1 MAAHRTDISFGSCSG
16 NLRLHAQI
24 QGPEH
29 APFTVL
35 CLHGLTRNLADFGS
49 LAALLSA
56 RYRVLTADQR
66 GRGKSQRDPH
76 TTNYHP
82 GTYASD
88 MFALLDHLAIDRV
101 AVIGTSMGGIVA
113 MLMGAA
119 QPARLRGI
127 VLNDIGPQVPVAGLQ
142 RLRSS
147 LNASTPVTTW
157 SEASREARRVNEIAF
172 PDYGDA
178 DWDAFARRIYVED
191 PSGRPVAAF
200 DPAILAGLNAADPSA
215 APNLWP
221 QWQRLKFIPIL
232 AIRGALSD
240 ILSAE
245 ILASMAAQ
253 HPNLRAITL
262 ANRGHAPMLDEPAA
276 VAAIGEFLQGL
287 EATQAR

>member
-1 MAAHRTDISFGSCSG
+1 VAAHRTDISFARCSG

-29 APFTVL
+29 APLTVL

-56 RYRVLTADQR
+56 RYRVLSADQR

-76 TTNYHP
+76 T
-82 GTYASD
+82 
-88 MFALLDHLAIDRV
+88 
-101 AVIGTSMGGIVA
+101 
-113 MLMGAA
+113 A

-147 LNASTPVTTW
+147 LKGSTPVTTW
-157 SEASREARRVNEIAF
+157 SEASLQARRVNEIAF

-178 DWDAFARRIYVED
+178 AWDAFVRRIYVED
-191 PSGRPVAAF
+191 PSGCPVPAV
-200 DPAILAGLNAADPSA
+200 DPAILAGLNATDPSA
-215 APNLWP
+215 VAPNLWS
-221 QWQRLKFIPIL
+221 QWQHLKSIPIL

-245 ILASMAAQ
+245 ILASM
-253 HPNLRAITL
+253 HSGMTSRNGT
-262 ANRGHAPMLDEPAA
+262 
-276 VAAIGEFLQGL
+276 
-287 EATQAR
+287 

>member
-1 MAAHRTDISFGSCSG
+1 MAARGTDLSFASSSG
-16 NLRLHAQI
+16 NLRLHAQL

-29 APFTVL
+29 APLTVL
-35 CLHGLTRNLADFGS
+35 CLHGLTRNSADFGS
-49 LAALLSA
+49 LAVHLSA

-66 GRGKSQRDPH
+66 GRGKSERDPH
-76 TTNYHP
+76 TSNYHP

-88 MFALLDHLAIDRV
+88 MLALLDYLAIDRV
-101 AVIGTSMGGIVA
+101 AVIGTSMGGIMA
-113 MLMGAA
+113 MIMGAS

-147 LNASTPVTTW
+147 LNGTTPVTSW
-157 SEASREARRVNEIAF
+157 NEASLQARRANEMAF

-178 DWDAFARRIYVED
+178 DWDAFARRIYVEA
-191 PSGRPVAAF
+191 PTGCPVAAF
-200 DPAILAGLNAADPSA
+200 DPAILAALSAADPSA
-215 APNLWP
+215 VAPDLWP
-221 QWQRLKFIPIL
+221 QWQRLKSIPIL

-253 HPNLRAITL
+253 HPNLRAIAV
-262 ANRGHAPMLDEPAA
+262 ANRGHAPMLDEPVA
-276 VAAIGEFLQGL
+276 VAAIDEFLQSL
-287 EATQAR
+287 ETIQ

>member
-1 MAAHRTDISFGSCSG
+1 MTAHRTDISFASCSG

-35 CLHGLTRNLADFGS
+35 CLHGLTRNSADFGS

-76 TTNYHP
+76 TPNYHP

-101 AVIGTSMGGIVA
+101 AVIGTSMGGIMA
-113 MLMGAA
+113 MIMGAA
-119 QPARLRGI
+119 QPARLRGL
-127 VLNDIGPQVPVAGLQ
+127 VLNDIGPQVPVASLQ

-147 LNASTPVTTW
+147 LNGSTSVTTW
-157 SEASREARRVNEIAF
+157 SEASLQARRVNEIAF

-178 DWDAFARRIYVED
+178 NLSAPFHTMHHALPRMAQAGY
-191 PSGRPVAAF
+191 GRVIDIASVHGLVASVKKSPYVAAKF
-200 DPAILAGLNAADPSA
+200 GLVG
-215 APNLWP
+215 LKKGHCV
-221 QWQRLKFIPIL
+221 RL
-232 AIRGALSD
+232 RHRT
-240 ILSAE
+240 
-245 ILASMAAQ
+245 M
-253 HPNLRAITL
+253 
-262 ANRGHAPMLDEPAA
+262 
-276 VAAIGEFLQGL
+276 
-287 EATQAR
+287 